1 MRLPGGDR
9 AVVDIRKLRDYCLN
23 ENHLRGRHKARVFA
37 SALGMRAEH
46 AADLRRILL
55 AAATEAQA
63 SPLAKDHYG
72 QRYVVECA
80 ISGPAGQGV
89 LRSIWMV
96 RLGEGFP
103 RLLTCYLL

>member
-1 MRLPGGDR
+1 MRLPGGDH

-23 ENHLRGRHKARVFA
+23 GEHLRGRHKARVFA
-37 SALGMRAEH
+37 SALGMKADH

-55 AAATEAQA
+55 AAANEARA
-63 SPLAKDHYG
+63 FPLEEDHYG
-72 QRYVVECA
+72 QRYMVECPV
-80 ISGPAGQGV
+80 SGPAGRGV

-96 RLGEGFP
+96 RRDESFP